1 MLSDS
6 RRGDPDGPLLG
17 TVDPSFPPFLPHG
30 PRRSGELLGEMR

>member
-6 RRGDPDGPLLG
+6 RRGDPDGSLLA

-30 PRRSGELLGEMR
+30 PWRSGELLGEMR